1 MTLTRTVLQT
11 VGKFLWGLTQV
22 IADADADP
30 DQDGLQSIQEYMGLD
45 ETPPIY
51 DYKLIESHVFRVYH
65 GDFTR
70 ADIADSDGDGLPDGW
85 EVLYGLDATVP
96 AVANGADIYFAGNNI
111 ISSDTTLN
119 IFRPGDLIII
129 SGTASND
136 GTYTLDSTIH
146 QEAHKLTTVETLVDE
161 PAGLLVS
168 LAKDSDQDGLSDL
181 EEYTIKSREPY
192 FSDDSFFATALK
204 DGKVISEWSN
214 PIVANDIKFTVDET
228 TAGGPYYHIE
238 SISTDLSMFAAEGYL
253 TVTGTVYNNGNF
265 TVISA
270 KQQ

>member
-1 MTLTRTVLQT
+1 MGQEIGTYTGNSDPLVSDTDGDGIADEVKVLM
-11 VGKFLWGLTQV
+11 GLDPV

-51 DYKLIESHVFRVYH
+51 DYKLIESTVFRVYH

-85 EVLYGLDATVP
+85 EVLYGLNATVP
-96 AVANGADIYFAGNNI
+96 AVANGSDIYFAGNNI

-168 LAKDSDQDGLSDL
+168 LAKDSDEDGLSDL
-181 EEYTIKSREPY
+181 DEYHQIQRTLLQRRQLFRNCFEGRKS
-192 FSDDSFFATALK
+192 
-204 DGKVISEWSN
+204 
-214 PIVANDIKFTVDET
+214 DIRMVQS
-228 TAGGPYYHIE
+228 YRR
-238 SISTDLSMFAAEGYL
+238 
-253 TVTGTVYNNGNF
+253 
-265 TVISA
+265 
-270 KQQ
+270 